1 MKNVTIGQYIPGTSF
16 LYRLDP
22 RTKLISLMI
31 LMISTFILQDILH
44 ILILLAATILILVI
58 GQISVVR
65 VFKGLR
71 PIMFLLLFTFFF
83 QILFVKTGQVF
94 FDTDFNINLYTIL
107 IVVLLYLFYRFTKQY
122 VPFKL
127 LYFVVFI
134 LASGY
139 VLSTITLGVQLTN
152 PIQFVIYEDG
162 ILAAS
167 FIMVRLI
174 IIVTLSTILTLTTK
188 PTDLTLGLE
197 KLLKPLSIIRINAEE
212 IALII
217 SLALRY
223 IPTLLDEANKIML
236 AQASRGV
243 DFNEGKLKDKITQ
256 IVSLLVPMFI
266 ISFNRSD
273 DLANAMEARNF
284 VPGNQRTRLH
294 MLRWKRL
301 DTLTIVFSTLVMVL
315 SIVVIIW

>member
-1 MKNVTIGQYIPGTSF
+1 MKNVTIGQYIPGNSY

-22 RTKLISLMI
+22 RTKIIALMI
-31 LMISTFILQDILH
+31 LMISTFILQDIIH
-44 ILILLAATILILVI
+44 ILVLLGVTVLVLLS
-58 GQISVVR
+58 GKISVVR

-71 PIMFLLLFTFFF
+71 PIMFLLMFTFIF
-83 QILFVKTGQVF
+83 QIFFVKTGNVLY
-94 FDTDFNINLYTIL
+94 DIHLNITLYNVL
-107 IVVLLYLFYRFTKQY
+107 IFIGIFALYYLTKRL

-127 LYFVVFI
+127 LYFVAFI
-134 LASGY
+134 VLSGY
-139 VLSTITLGVQLTN
+139 VLSTISLGEQLREPWN
-152 PIQFVIYEDG
+152 ILIYEDG
-162 ILAAS
+162 VLSATFVMI
-167 FIMVRLI
+167 RLI

-197 KLLKPLSIIRINAEE
+197 KLLKPLSIIRISAEE
-212 IALII
+212 VALII

-243 DFNEGKLKDKITQ
+243 DFNEGKIKDKITQ
-256 IVSLLVPMFI
+256 IISLLVPMFI

-284 VPGNQRTRLH
+284 VPGNPRTRIHILK
-294 MLRWKRL
+294 WKTS
-301 DTLTIVFSTLVMVL
+301 DTMTIVFSLVVMTISIVMV
-315 SIVVIIW
+315 SI